1 MAAVAA
7 NLGEVLENIL
17 HRLDQLEH
25 GNNPILHRLDRL
37 EQAAGNMADGGT
49 PLQEQLA
56 TVTNMVQQLATAGQQ
71 KADVNSV
78 PTNSQLQQLTAQFR
92 QLTTTVQQK
101 ADVNSVPTNAQF
113 QQLTTTVQQKA
124 NLNSVPTS
132 AQFQQLTSTVQQ
144 KANVNSVPTYAQF
157 QQLTSTVQ
165 QKANVNSVPTNAEFQ
180 QAFQRR
186 FHLHSVTGHGHQ
198 ANNKE
203 GYLHACRNNGK
214 FALEKDRRD
223 PISIYACIAT
233 GRHFACVFQLE
244 PVP

>member
-92 QLTTTVQQK
+92 
-101 ADVNSVPTNAQF
+101 
-113 QQLTTTVQQKA
+113 QLTTTVQQKA

>member
-56 TVTNMVQQLATAGQQ
+56 TVTNMVQQLATAG
-71 KADVNSV
+71 
-78 PTNSQLQQLTAQFR
+78 
-92 QLTTTVQQK
+92 QQK